1 MADPAGEFEL
11 IARHFVRSS
20 ANAPRVDL
28 AIGDDCALV
37 DGGASWQWA
46 ITTDMLLEG
55 VHFLADVDAEALG
68 HKALAVN
75 LSDLA
80 ACGAQPRCYF
90 LALALPRPD
99 DAWLASFTRGMFA
112 LADRHG
118 CMLAGG
124 DTTRSPA
131 GVAISITAM
140 GEVPRGRALLRS
152 GARAGDDLWVSG
164 TLGDGALGLAC
175 RRGEAELPEAEA
187 RTVFERLERPQ
198 PRIALGRAL
207 LGIATS
213 AIDVSDGLAGDLGHI
228 MERSGVAAMV
238 EWQRIPRSSAL
249 QRLDTA
255 TQLRHVFG
263 GGDDYELL
271 FTAPAS
277 MRDTVPDA
285 GRAAGIAVTRIGAVH
300 NGSGLSVTGADGRAV
315 DMLARAFDH
324 FRP

>member
-1 MADPAGEFEL
+1 MTEPAGEFEL
-11 IARHFVRSS
+11 IARYFARPG

-28 AIGDDCALV
+28 AIGDDCALI

-55 VHFLADVDAEALG
+55 VHFLADVDAESLG

-99 DAWLASFTRGMFA
+99 ESWLASFTRGMFA

-124 DTTRSPA
+124 DTTRSPS
-131 GVAISITAM
+131 GVAISITAL

-164 TLGDGALGLAC
+164 TLGDGALGLAW
-175 RRGEAELPEAEA
+175 RRGEADLSEVEA
-187 RTVFERLERPQ
+187 RTVVERLDRPQ

-207 LGIATS
+207 VGIATS

-228 MERSGVAAMV
+228 MERSGVAAAL

-255 TQLRHVFG
+255 TQLRHVFE

-277 MRDTVPDA
+277 MRDTVTDA
-285 GRAAGIAVTRIGAVH
+285 GGAAGIAVTRIGAVH
-300 NGSGLSVTGADGRAV
+300 SGAGLTVFGADGRAV
-315 DMLARAFDH
+315 DMQARAFDH